1 MADQQAER
9 AVRFWRRAGAAVTGT
24 AMLALALLAGPFGES
39 HPAISRRAA
48 AGPAPAFSR
57 SEPLARTHLVAGQ
70 DQVVDQ
76 RTFTAQVSTV
86 SALRDRQEIDVSWS
100 GAHPTGGLI
109 GDQNSAAA
117 AEQEYPVVVM
127 ECRGV
132 DSASVPEASRV
143 RPSSCWTHTPRER
156 FQSDYN
162 FNYPAFRM
170 DRYAVQEDRRALV
183 GQPAPF
189 PAACAGSNIGVQHW
203 VPFVAANGTV
213 YGGGSDGCAG
223 LPPEAANAEA
233 SLQPSNTTYGASD
246 LNGRGL
252 VKFVVSTDE
261 SNASL
266 GCSAAVACSLVI
278 IPIEGISCDAAG
290 EATGPDLGMYP
301 ADRPPASILNLIFP
315 RCSGTGHYQAGQPS
329 PGFAGQE
336 DLAVS
341 GTLWWSASNWNHR
354 ISVPMSFAPP
364 ANVCSVLNT
373 SAPTFVYGS
382 EVMAQATGQWAP
394 RFCLD
399 PKLFRFQHVQA
410 SEPEAK
416 NLLEA
421 ASIEAAFE
429 AGPPQAPFT
438 RPVVQA
444 PAAVSGFAVA
454 YDIDDATGHP
464 YHDLK
469 LTPRLLAKLLTESYP
484 ANSTV
489 KAEYAALNANPL
501 NLAADPEFRALNPG
515 MPTFLIYSEPA
526 ATLFAMS
533 SDSDVMSAL
542 TSYIDADPDARA
554 WLDGKPDPWGM
565 VVNPAYK
572 AISLP
577 VASWPLRDTF
587 EPAGLYRPEGN
598 ACLAISPVPFLPL
611 VAAPVSA
618 IATITLNMQFSVA
631 NSQIQCVNPGQQ
643 NQKLAA
649 LGRENP
655 GQRFLLGIT
664 TLADAERYQLDSAA
678 LQTQVSSAAVKKFT
692 SPAGRSFVAPTEA
705 SLRAAAGLLTA
716 DTAAGTWVLR
726 YPSLRT
732 DPAGAS
738 AYPGALLLS
747 MAVPTSHLPPAD
759 AEHYAQL
766 LRFIAGEGQAP
777 GLGNGQLPPG
787 YLPMTSA
794 NGLAAQVAYTRAA
807 ADAVAAQSGTV
818 PVLLPGHQ
826 GTGSPPASQPGSG
839 GVPPGAGG
847 AIPEGSGAPSTSF
860 PSAATPPGATGQ
872 HSAAG
877 TNGGKGRPPRRPES
891 HALGRTAGV
900 QAGPAALALP
910 LLLLCALLGAL
921 VATLTG
927 IVGRSRPR
935 A

>member
-1 MADQQAER
+1 MTGWWCR
-9 AVRFWRRAGAAVTGT
+9 AAAGLTGT
-24 AMLALALLAGPFGES
+24 AALAVALLTGPFGGS
-39 HPAISRRAA
+39 HPAIARAA
-48 AGPAPAFSR
+48 TVGVASVLSR
-57 SEPLARTHLVAGQ
+57 SEPLTRTHLVAGQ

-76 RTFTAQVSTV
+76 RTFTAQVSTLTG
-86 SALRDRQEIDVSWS
+86 LRDRQEIDVSWS

-132 DSASVPEASRV
+132 DSPSAPAASRV
-143 RPSSCWTHTPRER
+143 SPSSCWTHTPRER

-183 GQPAPF
+183 GQPVPF
-189 PAACAGSNIGVQHW
+189 PAACAGSNIGIQHW

-246 LNGRGL
+246 LNGNGTI
-252 VKFVVSTDE
+252 KFVVSTDE
-261 SNASL
+261 TNASL
-266 GCSAAVACSLVI
+266 GCSASVACSLVI

-290 EATGPDLGMYP
+290 TASGPDLGMPP
-301 ADRPPASILNLIFP
+301 ADRPPASILNLVFP

-341 GTLWWSASNWNHR
+341 GTLWWTASNWNHR
-354 ISVPMSFAPP
+354 ISLPMSFAPP

-421 ASIEAAFE
+421 GSIEAAFE

-489 KAEYAALNANPL
+489 KAEYAALNGNPL

-515 MPTFLIYSEPA
+515 MPTFLLYSEPA

-533 SDSDVMSAL
+533 SDSDVMTAL
-542 TSYIDADPDARA
+542 TSYIDADPEARA

-572 AISLP
+572 AITLP

-678 LQTQVSSAAVKKFT
+678 LQAQVSSSAPTKFT
-692 SPAGRSFVAPTEA
+692 SAAGRSFVAPTEA
-705 SLRAAAGLLTA
+705 SLRVAAGLLTA
-716 DTAAGTWVLR
+716 DAASRTWVLR
-726 YPSLRT
+726 YPALRT
-732 DPAGAS
+732 DPAGAG

-747 MAVPTSHLPPAD
+747 MAVPTSHLPSAD
-759 AEHYAQL
+759 AQHYAQL
-766 LRFIAGEGQAP
+766 LRFVAGEGQAP

-794 NGLAAQVAYTRAA
+794 NGLAAQVAYTLAA
-807 ADAVAAQSGTV
+807 ADAVAAQAGTV
-818 PVLLPGHQ
+818 PVLLPGQ
-826 GTGSPPASQPGSG
+826 PGAGGPPAPQPGSG
-839 GVPPGAGG
+839 GAGQGTGSGIGGGQVPSLPSFPAAGAH
-847 AIPEGSGAPSTSF
+847 PGAPSQRQQG
-860 PSAATPPGATGQ
+860 AAPA
-872 HSAAG
+872 
-877 TNGGKGRPPRRPES
+877 GGKGRPPGRPSS
-891 HALGRTAGV
+891 HALGKTAGV
-900 QAGPAALALP
+900 RTGPAALAFP
-910 LLLLCALLGAL
+910 LLLLAALLGAL

-927 IVGRSRPR
+927 IVGRSRPTS
-935 A
+935 